1 MNLKP
6 EELIRE
12 AMRANPE
19 EGIKELRK
27 SSESTT
33 TCCCAVQ
40 TTNEWYKLLMR
51 EAADQIER
59 DQKEIAELREKQ
71 QWIPVAERL
80 PEELVCVNVVWVN
93 RAPAPYY
100 EKIKGVPFSG
110 TACFFGER
118 WYWASPVVIDMLSE
132 YGKDDFDLVDDAVDI
147 THWMPLPEPPKEDV

>member
-12 AMRANPE
+12 AMRENPE

-33 TCCCAVQ
+33 KCCCAVQ

-93 RAPAPYY
+93 RAPEPYY

-110 TACFFGER
+110 TACFFRER
-118 WYWASPVVIDMLSE
+118 WYWDSPIVLDLLSE
-132 YGKDDFDLVDDAVDI
+132 YGKDDPDLVDDAVDI

>member
-6 EELIRE
+6 EEIVQALRCCVFGFPCQ
-12 AMRANPE
+12 NCPE
-19 EGIKELRK
+19 VSNDHCMED
-27 SSESTT
+27 
-33 TCCCAVQ
+33 VH
-40 TTNEWYKLLMR
+40 MF
-51 EAADQIER
+51 AADLIER

-118 WYWASPVVIDMLSE
+118 WYWDSPVVLDMLSE

>member
-51 EAADQIER
+51 EAEDQIER

-93 RAPAPYY
+93 RAPEPYY

-118 WYWASPVVIDMLSE
+118 WYWDSPVVLDMLSE
-132 YGKDDFDLVDDAVDI
+132 YGKDDPDLVDDAVDI

>member
-33 TCCCAVQ
+33 KCCCAVQ

-59 DQKEIAELREKQ
+59 DQKEMAELREKQ
-71 QWIPVAERL
+71 QWIPVTERM
-80 PEELVCVNVVWVN
+80 PERDIQVIGWYKDN
-93 RAPAPYY
+93 
-100 EKIKGVPFSG
+100 PFSQYRLG
-110 TACFFGER
+110 
-118 WYWASPVVIDMLSE
+118 VVAWNGNGWVFV
-132 YGKDDFDLVDDAVDI
+132 YAHRYVTNV
-147 THWMPLPEPPKEDV
+147 THWMTLPEPPKEN

>member
-12 AMRANPE
+12 AMRENPE

-33 TCCCAVQ
+33 KCCCAVQ

-118 WYWASPVVIDMLSE
+118 WYWDSPVVLDMLSE
-132 YGKDDFDLVDDAVDI
+132 YGKDDPDLVDDAVDI
-147 THWMPLPEPPKEDV
+147 THWMPLPKPPKEN

>member
-33 TCCCAVQ
+33 KCCCAVQ

-118 WYWASPVVIDMLSE
+118 WYWDSPVVLDMLSE
-132 YGKDDFDLVDDAVDI
+132 YGKDDPDLVDDAVDI

>member
-33 TCCCAVQ
+33 KCCCAVQ

-93 RAPAPYY
+93 RAPEPYY

-118 WYWASPVVIDMLSE
+118 WYWDSPVVRDMLSE
-132 YGKDDFDLVDDAVDI
+132 YGKDDPDLVDDAVDI
-147 THWMPLPEPPKEDV
+147 THWMPMPEPPKEDV

>member
-33 TCCCAVQ
+33 KCCCAVQ

-51 EAADQIER
+51 EAADQIEH

-71 QWIPVAERL
+71 QWIPVTERM
-80 PEELVCVNVVWVN
+80 PERDIQVIGWYKDN
-93 RAPAPYY
+93 
-100 EKIKGVPFSG
+100 PFSQYRLG
-110 TACFFGER
+110 
-118 WYWASPVVIDMLSE
+118 VVAWNGNGWVFVYAHRYVTD
-132 YGKDDFDLVDDAVDI
+132 V
-147 THWMPLPEPPKEDV
+147 THWMTLPEPPKEN

>member
-6 EELIRE
+6 EELVK
-12 AMRANPE
+12 A
-19 EGIKELRK
+19 LR
-27 SSESTT
+27 
-33 TCCCAVQ
+33 CCAEGECSGCPMYADKQRCQEQ
-40 TTNEWYKLLMR
+40 TL
-51 EAADQIER
+51 ASSADQIER

-118 WYWASPVVIDMLSE
+118 WYWASPVVLDMLSQ

>member
-6 EELIRE
+6 EELVK
-12 AMRANPE
+12 A
-19 EGIKELRK
+19 LR
-27 SSESTT
+27 
-33 TCCCAVQ
+33 CCAEGECSGCQMYEDMQRCQEQ
-40 TTNEWYKLLMR
+40 TL
-51 EAADQIER
+51 ASSADQIER

-93 RAPAPYY
+93 RAPEPYY

-118 WYWASPVVIDMLSE
+118 WYWDSPVVLDMLSE
-132 YGKDDFDLVDDAVDI
+132 YGKDDPDLVDDAVDI